1 MQTRSGIALGT
12 LLLLIGLMYFGRLL
26 PDGSAGLES
35 VHPHEG
41 VECGNC
47 HSFGSKA
54 IGGGMTRPSSQ
65 NCLSCHSPAD
75 NANSLFHS
83 SRVVVEC
90 AGCHLFHKPELIIA
104 AKDTM
109 SMNFAVQAQA
119 LCMDCHKS
127 GGLRPEV
134 STGHQ
139 QAAKLI
145 HSQRT
150 VAMAEAPSEFCLTC
164 HGAERTA
171 TLGNEISK
179 SAPRFH
185 VSASHVFG
193 QTMVPGVSRPGSAF
207 RIQNNVP
214 THLSILDGK
223 IECQTCHSMISENGY
238 LLSQTIEDGLCG
250 SCHIRNGDDISTLE
264 LTLKP

>member
-12 LLLLIGLMYFGRLL
+12 LLLLLGLMYFGRLL

-35 VHPHEG
+35 AHPHDG
-41 VECGNC
+41 VECQNC

-54 IGGGMTRPSSQ
+54 VGSGMSQPSSQ
-65 NCLSCHSPAD
+65 SCLSCHSPAD
-75 NANSLFHS
+75 RADSPFHS
-83 SRVVVEC
+83 TRVVGEC
-90 AGCHLFHKPELIIA
+90 ASCHSFHKPELIIA

-109 SMNFAVQAQA
+109 SMDFAFQAEA
-119 LCMDCHKS
+119 LCMDCHEPS
-127 GGLRPEV
+127 GLRPEV
-134 STGHQ
+134 SAGHR
-139 QAAKLI
+139 QAAVLI

-150 VAMAEAPSEFCLTC
+150 LAMAKAPSEFCLTC
-164 HGAERTA
+164 HAAERTA
-171 TLGNEISK
+171 TLGNENSK

-207 RIQNNVP
+207 RIQNNIP
-214 THLSILDGK
+214 AHLLIFDGK

-238 LLSQTIEDGLCG
+238 LLSQTTEDGLCG
-250 SCHIRNGDDISTLE
+250 SCHIRNSSDKSTLE
-264 LTLKP
+264 FTLKP

>member
-12 LLLLIGLMYFGRLL
+12 LLLLLGLMYFGRLL
-26 PDGSAGLES
+26 PDGSASLES
-35 VHPHEG
+35 AHPHDG
-41 VECGNC
+41 IECQNC
-47 HSFGSKA
+47 HSFGSKVV
-54 IGGGMTRPSSQ
+54 GGSLSQPSSQ
-65 NCLSCHSPAD
+65 SCLSCHSPAD
-75 NANSLFHS
+75 NGNSPFHS
-83 SRVVVEC
+83 TRVVGEC
-90 AGCHLFHKPELIIA
+90 ASCHSFHEPELIIA

-109 SMNFAVQAQA
+109 SMDFAVKAQA
-119 LCMDCHKS
+119 LCLDCHKP
-127 GGLRPEV
+127 GGLLPEV
-134 STGHQ
+134 SAGHQ

-150 VAMAEAPSEFCLTC
+150 VAMAEAPSQFCLTC
-164 HGAERTA
+164 HGAEQTA

-193 QTMVPGVSRPGSAF
+193 QTIVSGVSRPGSAF
-207 RIQNNVP
+207 RIQNDVP

-223 IECQTCHSMISENGY
+223 IECQTCHSMISENSY

-250 SCHIRNGDDISTLE
+250 SCHIRNGSDISTLE
-264 LTLKP
+264 FTLKP

>member
-12 LLLLIGLMYFGRLL
+12 LLLLLGLMYFGRLL

-65 NCLSCHSPAD
+65 NCLSCHSPA
-75 NANSLFHS
+75 ANTDSPFHDT
-83 SRVVVEC
+83 RVAGEC
-90 AGCHLFHKPELIIA
+90 ADCHSFHKPELVIA
-104 AKDTM
+104 AADTM
-109 SMNFAVQAQA
+109 SMDFAVLATA
-119 LCMDCHKS
+119 LCLDCHKS
-127 GGLRPEV
+127 SGLQPEV
-134 STGHQ
+134 SAGHR
-139 QAAKLI
+139 QAAELI

-150 VAMAEAPSEFCLTC
+150 MAMAKAPSEFCLTC
-164 HGAERTA
+164 HSNERSGGSEA
-171 TLGNEISK
+171 ARN
-179 SAPRFH
+179 APRFH

-193 QTMVPGVSRPGSAF
+193 QTMTAGVSRPGSAF
-207 RIQNNVP
+207 RIQNDIP
-214 THLSILDGK
+214 THLSIFDGK
-223 IECQTCHSMISENGY
+223 IECQTCHSMNSDNNY

-250 SCHIRNGDDISTLE
+250 SCHLRNGGDRTTLE
-264 LTLKP
+264 FSLKP